1 MLCGRSGK
9 AEQHAH
15 TYGLR
20 FIKRKVYVHAYA
32 HSKKTGRI
40 HSETETDAQV
50 VRSGRIFSPVSVFS
64 SLSTLYTPCE
74 LRKRQN
80 NRSWRHPLLCSPFV
94 GTVEML
100 DFVLP
105 KAGTYKPLSWAA
117 VLPNESLRRVVCS

>member
-20 FIKRKVYVHAYA
+20 FIKRKVYVHAYV

-80 NRSWRHPLLCSPFV
+80 NRSWRHPHSLQPLCGHS
-94 GTVEML
+94 GN
-100 DFVLP
+100 
-105 KAGTYKPLSWAA
+105 AGLRVTKGRHIQAA
-117 VLPNESLRRVVCS
+117 ELGCRLT